1 MLYSWTALRP
11 WLTLLT
17 VVLVY
22 IPVAIDATVLHVA
35 TPTLSTSLGASSN
48 TLLWIIDI
56 YSLIMAG
63 MVLPMGALGDKIG
76 FKRLLLTGSGLFGI
90 ASLAAALAPGAGW
103 LIAARGL
110 LAVGA
115 AMIVPA
121 TLAAIRTT
129 FASASQRNLALGIWA
144 AVGSGGAAFGPLIGG
159 FLLEHFYWGSVF
171 LINVPL
177 VLAVMLLTA
186 LIVPPQQGRPRQR
199 INLTHALTLIVAILL
214 LIYGLK
220 TLLKGTLAPWAA
232 LIILLTGALLLHR
245 FIRSQLRQAQP
256 MIDIRLFGHR
266 IIFCGIMM
274 AMVAMITLVGFELM
288 MAQELQFVHGLT
300 PLAAGT
306 FMLPVMLA
314 SGISGPIAGVLVSR
328 CGLRQVATGGMLLS
342 GLSFS
347 GLSFTDFSSQPMQA
361 WILMGILGFSVASAL
376 LASTAAIMAAAPKEK
391 ASAAGAIETMA
402 YELGAGL
409 GIALFGLLLSR
420 SFTGA
425 IALPDGLTPGQ
436 AQQAASSIGEA
447 MQLAGQLPAPLGEPL
462 AQAARSAFTLSHSL
476 ALGTASVLLVALAVG
491 IWFALGTAETRQRA

>member
-1 MLYSWTALRP
+1 MLFSSARFRP

-35 TPTLSTSLGASSN
+35 TPTLSTTLGASSN

-76 FKRLLLTGSGLFGI
+76 FKRLLLTGSALFGI
-90 ASLAAALAPGAGW
+90 ASLAAALAPNAGW

-129 FASASQRNLALGIWA
+129 FADARQRNIALGIWA

-159 FLLEHFYWGSVF
+159 FLLAHFYWGAVF
-171 LINVPL
+171 LVNVPL
-177 VLAVMLLTA
+177 ILAVMALTA
-186 LIVPPQQGRPRQR
+186 IVVPTQQGRPQQR
-199 INLTHALTLIVAILL
+199 INLHHALTLVVAILL
-214 LIYGLK
+214 LIYSLK
-220 TLLKGTLAPWAA
+220 TLMKGTLAPWVA
-232 LIILLTGALLLHR
+232 LLIMLAGALLLQH
-245 FIRSQLRQAQP
+245 FIRTQRQQAQP
-256 MIDIRLFGHR
+256 MIDIRLFSQR
-266 IIFCGIMM
+266 VIFCGVMM

-300 PLAAGT
+300 PLAAGA
-306 FMLPVMLA
+306 FMLPVMLS
-314 SGISGPIAGVLVSR
+314 SGISGPVAGVLVSR
-328 CGLRQVATGGMLLS
+328 WGLRQVAAGGMLLS
-342 GLSFS
+342 GLSFL
-347 GLSFTDFSSQPMQA
+347 GLSFTDFATQQRQA
-361 WILMGILGFSVASAL
+361 WILMAILGFSVASAL

-425 IALPDGLTPGQ
+425 ITLPGSLSAAQ
-436 AQQAASSIGEA
+436 AHQASSSIGEA
-447 MQLAGQLPAPLGEPL
+447 MQLASQLSPSLGQQV

-476 ALGTASVLLVALAVG
+476 ALGTASVLLMLLAVG
-491 IWFALGTAETRQRA
+491 IWFALAGTDARRHA

>member
-1 MLYSWTALRP
+1 MRMLWARLRP
-11 WLTLLT
+11 WLTLFI

-35 TPTLSTSLGASSN
+35 TPTLSTRLGASSN

-63 MVLPMGALGDKIG
+63 MVLPMGALGDRIG
-76 FKRLLLTGSGLFGI
+76 FKRLLLTGSALFGL

-121 TLAAIRTT
+121 TLAAIRTL
-129 FASASQRNLALGIWA
+129 FADTGQRNIALGIWA

-171 LINVPL
+171 LVNVPIIL
-177 VLAVMLLTA
+177 VVMLLTRF
-186 LIVPPQQGRPRQR
+186 LVPVQQGRPGQPV
-199 INLTHALTLIVAILL
+199 NLRHALMLIAAILL
-214 LIYGLK
+214 IIYSLK
-220 TLLKGTLAPWAA
+220 TLLKGTQPLGVTLPALAV
-232 LIILLTGALLLHR
+232 GALLLWR
-245 FIRSQLRQAQP
+245 FIRTQLSLARP

-266 IIFCGIMM
+266 VIFCGIMM

-288 MAQELQFVHGLT
+288 MAQELQFVHGFT
-300 PLAAGT
+300 PLAAGA

-314 SGISGPIAGVLVSR
+314 SGISGPVAGVLVSR
-328 CGLRQVATGGMLLS
+328 CGLRRVAAGGMLLS
-342 GLSFS
+342 GLSFA
-347 GLSFTDFSSQPMQA
+347 GLSATDFASQPYQA
-361 WILMGILGFSVASAL
+361 WALMALLGFSVASAL
-376 LASTAAIMAAAPKEK
+376 LASTAAIMAAAPPEK

-409 GIALFGLLLSR
+409 GVALFGLLLSR
-420 SFTGA
+420 SFTAA
-425 IALPDGLTPGQ
+425 IILPDGLAAPLSR
-436 AQQAASSIGEA
+436 QAASSIGEA
-447 MQLAGQLPAPLGEPL
+447 MALAGQLDAQTGQHL
-462 AQAARSAFTLSHSL
+462 AQAARHAFSLSHSL
-476 ALGTASVLLVALAVG
+476 ALGAASVLLLGLALAV
-491 IWFALGTAETRQRA
+491 WFALARYRRTPPI